1 MRPLHRINILFD
13 GDALAGSFDLG
24 DSDALTFGATSC
36 GHYFESPGDISLKG
50 VGSVDDFKK
59 RLALA
64 HVIIDQSDRRAAI
77 IDGARSLAKSV
88 DCTVNEAQL
97 GGYIQDI
104 AGLVESPTAVSYTH
118 LRAHET

>member
-1 MRPLHRINILFD
+1 M
-13 GDALAGSFDLG
+13 
-24 DSDALTFGATSC
+24 LTFGTTSC
-36 GHYFESPGDISLKG
+36 GHYFESPGDISLEG
-50 VGSVDDFKK
+50 VESVDEFKQ

-77 IDGARSLAKSV
+77 IDGAKSLAKSV

-104 AGLVESPTAVSYTH
+104 AGLVESPTA
-118 LRAHET
+118 LLGQN